1 MIVKKIFD
9 SINRSLLIPS
19 EILPENG
26 VPHQHHFKSTPED
39 NLIELC
45 GRVCYDSA
53 KSEKSRSSEDYHK
66 HIVDVNHLS
75 VIEHV
80 NLTFQIFQPETSEFY
95 SIFLN
100 RPGTFLTK
108 GPNVGEFF
116 LHANLRSIREW
127 DSFGLAGA
135 GLSGNGAAL
144 LGNCLKT
151 LAKRRCPLAMSDW
164 GETLVPPWI
173 QMVTPNHSE
182 AVWHSFYFGEVSRG
196 FSHELVRHKYR
207 TAVSQRSTRYCD
219 ESESPW
225 AFHPEINIRRK
236 ELDQHIADSF
246 KFLENGLWNLENL
259 CRMTYD
265 EVVNF
270 LELKLIDEGKDRFTA
285 RKTARG
291 AARGVL
297 GNALSTELIF
307 SASAAQWERIIAQR
321 CSPHADGE
329 IAEAIGKVRDILFGD
344 KLD

>member
-66 HIVDVNHLS
+66 HIVDVNHGS
-75 VIEHV
+75 VQEHV
-80 NLTFQIFQPETSEFY
+80 NFTFQIFQQETAEFY

-127 DSFGLAGA
+127 DAFGF
-135 GLSGNGAAL
+135 AAKGSTM
-144 LGNCLKT
+144 LGNALKT
-151 LAKRRCPLAMSDW
+151 LARRSCPLAMQDLGGLS
-164 GETLVPPWI
+164 VPPWI
-173 QMVTPNHSE
+173 NMVTPNHSE

-225 AFHPEINIRRK
+225 AFHPEINACRK
-236 ELDQHIADSF
+236 ELDTYLASRIN
-246 KFLENGLWNLENL
+246 FLENGLWNLENL
-259 CRMTYD
+259 SQMAYD
-265 EVVNF
+265 EIVMF
-270 LELKLIDEGKDRFTA
+270 LEDRLLANGQDKFSA
-285 RKTARG
+285 RKIARG

-321 CSPHADGE
+321 CSTAADGE
-329 IAEAIGKVRDILFGD
+329 IAEAIGKVKELLGG
-344 KLD
+344 